1 MHYLYGIIIMCVSNT
16 NINGIRNNNNRIFQ
30 DLILLL
36 KIPVGMQKNFLEFYR
51 QFGYMPSKRFT
62 GLGLDQCMQA

>member
-1 MHYLYGIIIMCVSNT
+1 MCISNT
-16 NINGIRNNNNRIFQ
+16 NNNGILNNNNNGILQ

-36 KIPVGMQKNFLEFYR
+36 KIPVGMQKNFFEFYR

-62 GLGLDQCMQA
+62 GLSLDQCMQG

>member
-1 MHYLYGIIIMCVSNT
+1 MYYLYIIIIICISNT
-16 NINGIRNNNNRIFQ
+16 NNNGILNNNNRILQ

-51 QFGYMPSKRFT
+51 KVGYLPSERFT
-62 GLGLDQCMQA
+62 GSDLDQCMQA